1 MSMTKQNFEALAEM
15 CADDAHEEL
24 LCDATI
30 DLLAAFCSSRNP
42 KFNKDLFHKRVAS
55 LKAKLLL
62 QKRMAMKGVN
72 KEWFDKHVEV
82 IL

>member
-1 MSMTKQNFEALAEM
+1 MTMTRTDFEALAEM
-15 CADDAHEEL
+15 CDDETQKEL

-30 DLLAAFCSSRNP
+30 DLLASFCKSRNP
-42 KFNKDLFHKRVAS
+42 NFDSDRFHNRVAK
-55 LKAKLLL
+55 LKLA
-62 QKRMAMKGVN
+62 QRMAMKGVN